1 MSVTTARDNWK
12 TVWLVP
18 QTQRQAKGFTC
29 QNQNALKSALQGS
42 TGDLATFAS
51 LAKLHAQSVCMQLTF
66 APHVTRPAL
75 LHTRTK
81 QRSAALSRAR
91 VGLT

>member
-1 MSVTTARDNWK
+1 MKTA
-12 TVWLVP
+12 WLVA

-29 QNQNALKSALQGS
+29 QNQNALKSALQGF
-42 TGDLATFAS
+42 TGGLATFVS
-51 LAKLHAQSVCMQLTF
+51 LAKLLAQIVCMQLTF
-66 APHVTRPAL
+66 APHVIRPAR

-81 QRSAALSRAR
+81 QHSAALSRVR